1 MAVSIGSYD
10 KVNLLAGSGITSGVK
25 VAQAPLAKVV
35 GNHNFMRANYC
46 PAVAYGWTS
55 RGFSFPVIGS
65 AGSFFDVFAAE
76 VGQERDARGL
86 TVQVIYSTTAAGS
99 LRVNTQLF
107 STTEA
112 VADSSGSI
120 ETIAIDVA
128 TPSSGDFIVKLQA
141 ATDSS
146 DADEITIYGWT
157 VRWQR
162 ITALTVTPDTA
173 DASGWTWAQ
182 SADVATTE
190 PLSVEHVNRLR
201 GGPRTLFD
209 SVPNVFFSAQT
220 SLTILE
226 SAWETD
232 STSDQLIMRQ
242 LVKFRRPKASV
253 MFRAHLMG
261 APGTAVRI
269 SIVGGSSV
277 SIVAGYDLTAGE
289 PTNPLSIAA
298 LTFTESAE
306 IYVGDHFSEMWI
318 EVYMKAGTAGE
329 GARLYSLTGEL
340 V

>member
-1 MAVSIGSYD
+1 MAVNPGSYD
-10 KVNLLAGSGITSGVK
+10 KVALSSGITSGAK

-76 VGQERDARGL
+76 VGQERDGRGL
-86 TVQVIYSTTAAGS
+86 TVTVIYSTTAAGS
-99 LRVNTQLF
+99 LRVNTELF

-112 VADSSGSI
+112 VADSSGAIS
-120 ETIAIDVA
+120 TVAIDVA
-128 TPSSGDFIVKLQA
+128 TPTSADFIVKLQA

-146 DADEITIYGWT
+146 DASKITVYGWT

-162 ITALTVTPDTA
+162 ITAVTVTPDTA
-173 DASGWTWAQ
+173 DPSGWTWAQ
-182 SADVATTE
+182 AADVATTE

-209 SVPNVFFSAQT
+209 TVPNVFFSAQT

-226 SAWETD
+226 SDWETD
-232 STSDQLIMRQ
+232 STSDVLIMRQ
-242 LVKFRRPKASV
+242 LVRFRRSKAV
-253 MFRAHLMG
+253 VKFRAHLMG
-261 APGTAVRI
+261 APGTAIRV

-277 SIVAGYDLTAGE
+277 SIAAGYDLTAGE
-289 PTNPLSIAA
+289 PTNPLSGAA
-298 LTFTESAE
+298 LAFTESSDL
-306 IYVGDHFSEMWI
+306 YVGGHFPLMWF
-318 EVYMKAGTAGE
+318 EVYIKAGTIAE